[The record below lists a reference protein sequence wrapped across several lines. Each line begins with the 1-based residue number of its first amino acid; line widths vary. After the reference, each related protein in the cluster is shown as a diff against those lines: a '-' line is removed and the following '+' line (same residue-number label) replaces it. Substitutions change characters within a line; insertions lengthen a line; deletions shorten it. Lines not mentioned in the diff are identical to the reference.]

1 MCGSGSAGGP
11 IRVLKIEITSENP
24 HMRWSKTL
32 SFVLAAFVILLSC
45 CAQAKEVPLVN
56 SGGVYSVPVLINGV
70 ITLHFIVDSGAAE
83 VCIPVDV
90 VSTLVRTGTIQK
102 EDFLPGR
109 TYSLA
114 DGSTLSSPRF
124 IIRELDI
131 GGQKI
136 KNVPGTIAPMSGPLL
151 LGQSFLE
158 RVEFW
163 ALDNTKHV
171 LVIGDVKKSES
182 KPVILAGPDHEGGK
196 VASAVITSPRE
207 AEEVSRSCLVTG
219 SISGVGGNVRAFL
232 LIQSTA
238 AQFGQRLYPQGE
250 IVPGEDGRWT
260 LRGIYASPNYGYRTY
275 VVVTEN
281 PGSAQ
286 LLIDQESRMKGL
298 GQLPADT
305 RIISPPI
312 LVNRK

>member
-1 MCGSGSAGGP
+1 MCGSGLVGNP
-11 IRVLKIEITSENP
+11 ILVLKIEIKGENTQ
-24 HMRWSKTL
+24 MRWSKTIATL
-32 SFVLAAFVILLSC
+32 LAVFASLLSC
-45 CAQAKEVPLVN
+45 LTQAEEIPLVK

-83 VCIPVDV
+83 VSIPVDV
-90 VSTLVRTGTIQK
+90 VSTLVRTGTIKK
-102 EDFLPGR
+102 EDFLPGK

-124 IIRELDI
+124 VIRELDV

-136 KNVPGTIAPMSGPLL
+136 KNVPGSIAPMSGPLL

-158 RVEFW
+158 RVDSW
-163 ALDNTKHV
+163 ALDNTRHV

-182 KPVILAGPDHEGGK
+182 KPIILARPDHEGGK
-196 VASAVITSPRE
+196 VPSAIITSPRE
-207 AEEVSRSCLVTG
+207 AEEVPRSCLVTG
-219 SISGVGGNVRAFL
+219 SISGIGGNVRAFL

-238 AQFGQRLYPQGE
+238 NQFGQRLYPQGE
-250 IVPGEDGRWT
+250 IVPGEDGRWA
-260 LRGIYASPNYGYRTY
+260 LRGIYASPNYSYRTY

-286 LLIDQESRMKGL
+286 MLTDQESRMKGL

-305 RIISPPI
+305 RIVSPPI